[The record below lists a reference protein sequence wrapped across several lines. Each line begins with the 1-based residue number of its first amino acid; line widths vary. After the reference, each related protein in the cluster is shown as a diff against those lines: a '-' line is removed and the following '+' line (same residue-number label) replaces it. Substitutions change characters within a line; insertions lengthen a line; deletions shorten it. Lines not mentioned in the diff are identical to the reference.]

1 MLLLLGNL
9 GTGELLILVIILS
22 IVIIAVILSNKKK
35 SQANKLYEEQSQ
47 RLQKTYQN
55 ALQNGNKK
63 LALEAGRNY
72 FAHLRKGKL
81 TLEDEQTI
89 TNDLST
95 I

>member
-1 MLLLLGNL
+1 MILLLSNL
-9 GTGELLILVIILS
+9 GTGELFILVIILF
-22 IVIIAVILSNKKK
+22 IVITAFTLSKKRN
-35 SQANKLYEEQSQ
+35 SEANKLYEEQSQ

>member
-22 IVIIAVILSNKKK
+22 IITVAVILSNKKK
-35 SQANKLYEEQSQ
+35 SEANKLYEEQSQ

>member
-1 MLLLLGNL
+1 MFYQ
-9 GTGELLILVIILS
+9 T
-22 IVIIAVILSNKKK
+22 KK
-35 SQANKLYEEQSQ
+35 SEANKIYEEQSQ

-55 ALQNGNKK
+55 ALQSGNKK

-72 FAHLRKGKL
+72 FTHLRKGEL